1 MQVPLGILPKSETK
15 YDDMLDILD
24 HVHTYVPSKCI
35 QRSKIVP
42 LTGEVVD
49 FNDREFTTTLI
60 GGDQLTAARARGTQL
75 IRSNCHLNIDSLAGL
90 LPVAE
95 DWHAKLCLLQVYIT
109 IYNYSIIIVHQLST
123 VIM

>member
-1 MQVPLGILPKSETK
+1 MQVPLGIFPKSETK
-15 YDDMLDILD
+15 YDDMLNILD

-35 QRSKIVP
+35 QRRKIVP

-60 GGDQLTAARARGTQL
+60 GGDQLTAARARCTQL
-75 IRSNCHLNIDSLAGL
+75 IRSNNYCHLNIDSLAGL

-95 DWHAKLCLLQVYIT
+95 DWHAKLFLLQVYIT
-109 IYNYSIIIVHQLST
+109 IIIVLL
-123 VIM
+123 

>member
-1 MQVPLGILPKSETK
+1 MHVPLAILPKSETK

-35 QRSKIVP
+35 QRRKIVP
-42 LTGEVVD
+42 LTGEVID
-49 FNDREFTTTLI
+49 FNDSEFITTLI

-75 IRSNCHLNIDSLAGL
+75 IRSNCHLNIDKLAGL

-95 DWHAKLCLLQVYIT
+95 DWHAKLCLLQVLLYYYI
-109 IYNYSIIIVHQLST
+109 
-123 VIM
+123 